1 MSWWAN
7 VASQAEEGQ
16 DRLLFLWSLRIKRHL
31 HSELQQ
37 DSGPQPRPDALGY
50 WTAFAPE
57 FYGIEGKSAHHHTHT
72 IIQILYIH
80 VHGNDIKTDM
90 TSVLAAFA
98 QNLTKECLPL
108 PQVFSLH
115 KKARVRLALDSEWL
129 RMLCFLLLSALRSLR
144 YQRQRWEGRIRMH

>member
-1 MSWWAN
+1 MGQCGG
-7 VASQAEEGQ
+7 QAK
-16 DRLLFLWSLRIKRHL
+16 LRRGKTVYYSYEACGSNDTFTLSYNKILGRSHW
-31 HSELQQ
+31 
-37 DSGPQPRPDALGY
+37 RPDALGY
-50 WTAFAPE
+50 WTAFGPE
-57 FYGIEGKSAHHHTHT
+57 FYIFYGIEGKSAHHHTHT

-115 KKARVRLALDSEWL
+115 KKARVRLALDSE
-129 RMLCFLLLSALRSLR
+129 
-144 YQRQRWEGRIRMH
+144 